1 MNTLPRSSF
10 SFRRQGSSGRIW
22 QDQIQFVEP
31 KANGSASIATSLGK
45 NKSIKEENVSHLE
58 ETIMGRRLHDNS
70 KRATRSSSS
79 SKIHNKVH
87 RGFFSSI
94 FGRCMSSPASRDW
107 LDLLFPIQQIRVFFV
122 SYYWVFMLCKY
133 GLRSI
138 FNEHF
143 FVILSTFHVLQWSY
157 CCYMLM
163 FLAITNVQ

>member
-94 FGRCMSSPASRDW
+94 FGRCMSSPASRD
-107 LDLLFPIQQIRVFFV
+107 
-122 SYYWVFMLCKY
+122 
-133 GLRSI
+133 
-138 FNEHF
+138 
-143 FVILSTFHVLQWSY
+143 
-157 CCYMLM
+157 
-163 FLAITNVQ
+163 